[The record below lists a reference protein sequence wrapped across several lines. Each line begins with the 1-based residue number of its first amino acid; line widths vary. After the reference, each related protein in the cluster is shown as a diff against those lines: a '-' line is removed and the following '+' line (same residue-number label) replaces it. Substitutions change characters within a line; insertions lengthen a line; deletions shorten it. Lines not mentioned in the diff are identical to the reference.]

1 MKADRSLSRLPLL
14 AALVATLILGAAL
27 TYATA
32 RLEDRAAD
40 ARFDRLADLVVG
52 SFQQRMTQHVALL
65 RATRSYIEAENGA
78 VSASEFSDYV
88 SDLRLSENSAGIQ
101 GIGYAPLADAG
112 AREIIAAQL
121 SRQQGRTIT
130 LRPKTDQASLAPIA
144 MLEPQDTR
152 NSRALGFDMY
162 AEPVRREAIAE
173 ALRTGEARASG
184 PVELVQEITADK
196 QVGFLIYLPTR
207 QRLAGVEAAR
217 REAVVYAPF
226 RAGDLNRA
234 VLADLPAL
242 PLTVRVIDL
251 GAPGTPLFD
260 SATEPAPRHLA
271 MRATVREVDVAGRRW
286 QFTLTPTPQ
295 FLTIRDRSAAITV
308 GALSLLLLGAVAVAM
323 MNLRRLLE
331 AAHRAAEMAE
341 RQAADRALLLREM
354 QHRIKN
360 HIARIQAISRQTAR
374 GAADLSEFERVF
386 GGRLAAMAKAQDA
399 LGREGG
405 ERADLRALLHN
416 ELAQV
421 LDTAVVDRI
430 LVGPPVSLGAR
441 ETQAVSLVAHELMT
455 NAMKY
460 GAGPRGGRTAGDGLT
475 ISWKTTRVDG
485 TPWILITWFEQAAM
499 SPATTGQV
507 IAPAPQPASAVNPGG
522 FGSQLIEALIEGDL
536 GGRFERTFAPE
547 GMTVEIAFPLSDM

>member
-1 MKADRSLSRLPLL
+1 MTSGWKLVASTAPCRTATGTAASPSTPRSAGAADRR
-14 AALVATLILGAAL
+14 
-27 TYATA
+27 
-32 RLEDRAAD
+32 
-40 ARFDRLADLVVG
+40 
-52 SFQQRMTQHVALL
+52 
-65 RATRSYIEAENGA
+65 
-78 VSASEFSDYV
+78 
-88 SDLRLSENSAGIQ
+88 
-101 GIGYAPLADAG
+101 DAG
-112 AREIIAAQL
+112 FI
-121 SRQQGRTIT
+121 
-130 LRPKTDQASLAPIA
+130 
-144 MLEPQDTR
+144 
-152 NSRALGFDMY
+152 
-162 AEPVRREAIAE
+162 
-173 ALRTGEARASG
+173 
-184 PVELVQEITADK
+184 
-196 QVGFLIYLPTR
+196 
-207 QRLAGVEAAR
+207 
-217 REAVVYAPF
+217 YAPF
-226 RAGDLNRA
+226 RAGDLHE
-234 VLADLPAL
+234 VILAEVGHL
-242 PLTVRVIDL
+242 PLAVRTVDPAEP
-251 GAPGTPLFD
+251 GAALFD
-260 SATEPAPRHLA
+260 NIPADHRGQDA
-271 MRATVREVDVAGRRW
+271 VQRDISVAGRTWTMRIVPMEGFW
-286 QFTLTPTPQ
+286 Q
-295 FLTIRDRSAAITV
+295 RSDHSASLTV
-308 GALSLLLLGAVAVAM
+308 GLLSVLLLIAVAAG
-323 MNLRRLLE
+323 LHSFGRSLDAARQTAALAARR
-331 AAHRAAEMAE
+331 AEE
-341 RQAADRALLLREM
+341 RTLLLREM

-441 ETQAVSLVAHELMT
+441 ETQAVGLVAHELMT

-460 GAGPRGGRTAGDGLT
+460 GAGPRGGRMAGYGLT
-475 ISWKTTRVDG
+475 ITWETKHVDG